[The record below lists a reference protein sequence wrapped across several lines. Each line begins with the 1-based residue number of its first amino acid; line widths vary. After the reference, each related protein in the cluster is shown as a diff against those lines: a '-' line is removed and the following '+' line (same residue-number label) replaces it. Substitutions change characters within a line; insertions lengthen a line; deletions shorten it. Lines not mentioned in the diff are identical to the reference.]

1 MFIQKQTIIFP
12 FPSLGPDSAA
22 REARL
27 PRVRLLMVGGCGWR
41 QMTSV
46 RETGHCS
53 HHTSGMCSIS
63 SAVAVWWGDVMEI
76 LEMQM
81 HLIRDS
87 TDRVLRVWEENR
99 DEKFVTYWVAKL
111 RQRNYLEVWQPLLS
125 TNTGNVASLGACY
138 LAAKKKI
145 VWCPSIYPC
154 EATISWQESPVA
166 PTLGWTK

>member
-1 MFIQKQTIIFP
+1 MFIQDKQTIIFP

-27 PRVRLLMVGGCGWR
+27 PRVRLLMVGGCGWDR
-41 QMTSV
+41 WPASERRGT
-46 RETGHCS
+46 
-53 HHTSGMCSIS
+53 
-63 SAVAVWWGDVMEI
+63 AVTIHQWCAPSPMAVWCGDVMEI

-125 TNTGNVASLGACY
+125 TNTGNIACLGVCYLGAN
-138 LAAKKKI
+138 KKLFDAH
-145 VWCPSIYPC
+145 PS
-154 EATISWQESPVA
+154 SHVM
-166 PTLGWTK
+166 